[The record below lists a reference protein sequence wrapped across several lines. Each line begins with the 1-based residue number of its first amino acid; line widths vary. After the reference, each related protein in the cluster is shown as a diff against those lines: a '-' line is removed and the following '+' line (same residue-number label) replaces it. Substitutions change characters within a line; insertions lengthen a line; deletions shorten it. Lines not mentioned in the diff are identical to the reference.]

1 MEGSS
6 RRARFIRR
14 LSSFL
19 SAGLIAT
26 LAACHPGN
34 KEAIRLR
41 GECEAGNASAC
52 ATLGDKLLKG
62 EYVLRDR
69 ERGAELVRVG
79 CDGGV
84 PDACTRLGVLYQN
97 GTGVKRDSVQAIALL
112 QKGCETQSMEGCG
125 LLGRQYHLG
134 RGVPQDVMRAVT
146 LYE

>member
-34 KEAIRLR
+34 KEAIKLR

-52 ATLGDKLLKG
+52 AALGDKLLKG

-97 GTGVKRDSVQAIALL
+97 GSRSEEQTSEL
-112 QKGCETQSMEGCG
+112 QSLAYLVC
-125 LLGRQYHLG
+125 
-134 RGVPQDVMRAVT
+134 
-146 LYE
+146 